1 MKVGFKIR
9 KIRELRNYS
18 QEFMALE
25 LGISQRS
32 YSSIELDETSP
43 TLERLGRI
51 AALLQVSVTDIIC
64 FEPDTLFIPGMKK
77 DEKFALAM
85 LEKEFS
91 ALLQILQLKDEILEL
106 KNKEIELLKSK
117 LTAP

>member
-1 MKVGFKIR
+1 MKVGLKIR

-51 AALLQVSVTDIIC
+51 AALLQVSVADIVC
-64 FEPDTLFIPGMKK
+64 FEPDALLVPGKK

-106 KNKEIELLKSK
+106 KNREIELLKAK
-117 LTAP
+117 LSS